1 MEIIFLLL
9 LIFLF
14 NLLIFIKFHKFS
26 NFFVVFDK
34 PDGKLKKH
42 NKAISLIGGFII
54 LVNLYL
60 IIFFLKILNMDNVI
74 FEDNFLY
81 IVLILSFLFYLIG
94 FVDDLKNLSPNL
106 KLFLIIISIILV
118 TFFFPELKLD
128 YIKISFLHKDYFFGN
143 YAFIFIILSFALLAN
158 AINMFDGI
166 NLQLISYTLFIFL
179 IFVINSFFS
188 LFFILL
194 SICFIFLG
202 ILNYKNKVFIG
213 DGGCYL
219 ISSIL
224 GCTFIYQYKSFSN
237 FLYGDQIFIILLI
250 PAIDMLRLFFVR
262 LINKKNPFRGD
273 LNHLHHIIDRFTKN
287 KNLTVIIT
295 LSLCIFPTF
304 LMYLGIKTYSILA
317 ISLLI
322 YFSLILFLGFKNK

>member
-1 MEIIFLLL
+1 
-9 LIFLF
+9 
-14 NLLIFIKFHKFS
+14 
-26 NFFVVFDK
+26 
-34 PDGKLKKH
+34 
-42 NKAISLIGGFII
+42 
-54 LVNLYL
+54 
-60 IIFFLKILNMDNVI
+60 MDNVI

-81 IVLILSFLFYLIG
+81 IVSVLSFLFYFIG
-94 FVDDLKNLSPNL
+94 FVDDFKNLSPNL

-118 TFFFPELKLD
+118 TLFFPELKLE
-128 YIKISFLHKDYFFGN
+128 YIKISFLYKDYVFGD

-179 IFVINSFFS
+179 IFIINSYLP

-219 ISSIL
+219 ISSII
-224 GCTFIYQYKSFSN
+224 GCTFIYQYKNFSN
-237 FLYGDQIFIILLI
+237 YLYGDQIFIILLI
-250 PAIDMLRLFFVR
+250 PAIDMFRLFLVR

-273 LNHLHHIIDRFTKN
+273 LNHLHHIIDRFIKN

-295 LSLCIFPTF
+295 LNLCILPTL
-304 LMYLGIKTYSILA
+304 LMYLGIQTYFILA

-322 YFSLILFLGFKNK
+322 YFSLISFLGYKYK